1 MTKPLPK
8 RGDVM
13 RQSGVMRQRGVMLI
27 EALVGI
33 LIFAIGILALIAM
46 QATAVRAT
54 QDARYRTEAVNFAND
69 LLGQIL
75 VNVNRQTPLTL
86 QASLADFEHQVTTNG
101 NCDYSGAVATNPLV
115 DTWAKTVTGTAAP
128 PLVRLPLPGTSANM
142 LQVLVDT
149 SAGAHNAVTIT
160 VCWKAPDDPVARKHV
175 LVSYVT

>member
-1 MTKPLPK
+1 
-8 RGDVM
+8 M
-13 RQSGVMRQRGVMLI
+13 RQSGVMLI

-54 QDARYRTEAVNFAND
+54 QDARYRTEAVNYAND

-75 VNVNRQTPLTL
+75 VNVNRKDVVTL
-86 QASLADFEHQVTTNG
+86 QASLADFSHQVTTNAD
-101 NCDYSGAVATNPLV
+101 CDFSGGAAVHPLV
-115 DTWAKTVTGTAAP
+115 NTWAQAVTGTAAP
-128 PLVRLPLPGTSANM
+128 PLVRLPLPGTAANM

-149 SAGAHNAVTIT
+149 SAGAYNAVTIT

-175 LVSYVT
+175 LVSYIT